1 MKNNQRNLTEG
12 SIVKSL
18 LILGIP
24 MVIANLLQSAYQLID
39 ALWVGQLGKDALA
52 AVSVSF
58 PVTFLAVSLAS
69 GFTIAGTTLIAQ
81 YTGAKN
87 QKMVNHVAAQTM
99 LMVLVVSIVLSIIG
113 FFVAP
118 LILQG
123 MGVEP
128 QVFDHALGFM
138 RMSFVGL
145 ISVFGFSAVQSLLRG
160 VGEVKIPM
168 YIVFGTVLLN
178 LVVDPL
184 FIFGWGIFPPLG
196 VMGAATAT
204 VLTQT
209 LALLIGGWYLF
220 GGKNAI
226 HLQWHHFVPDF
237 SFIKRTFFLGLPS
250 SIEMSARSLG
260 MTSMTFLVTTF
271 GTVSIA
277 AYGIGT
283 NVLMLIIIPALG
295 LSMATSTLVGQNIG
309 AHRMDRATE
318 VIRMSVVVSFLLL
331 TIIGALVYFTAPFL
345 AGMFVPGE
353 TLTIDV
359 ATTFIRIMAWAFG
372 TIGVQMCLIG
382 VFRAAG
388 QMVTAMIL
396 TIASQFLIQIPLAWW
411 LSTQT
416 SLGIDGIWWTFP
428 ITNGLMMIITALWFM
443 RGAWKRGNLTKDAEL
458 QNDVM
463 IETAVEEGVRY

>member
-24 MVIANLLQSAYQLID
+24 MVIASAYQLID

-87 QKMVNHVAAQTM
+87 QKMVNHVAAQTI
-99 LMVLVVSIVLSIIG
+99 LMVFVVSLILSLLG
-113 FFVAP
+113 YFLSP
-118 LILQG
+118 LILQW
-123 MGVEP
+123 MGVEAV
-128 QVFDHALGFM
+128 VFDHALGFM

-145 ISVFGFSAVQSLLRG
+145 IFVFGFSAVQSLLRG
-160 VGEVKIPM
+160 VGEVKVPM

-178 LVVDPL
+178 LLVDPL
-184 FIFGWGIFPPLG
+184 FIFGWGMFPPLG

-204 VLTQT
+204 VLTQS

-220 GGKNAI
+220 GGKNDI
-226 HLQWHHFVPDF
+226 HLEWRHFVPDF
-237 SFIKRTFFLGLPS
+237 TFIKRTFFLGLPS

-260 MTSMTFLVTTF
+260 MTAMTFLVTAF
-271 GTVSIA
+271 GTVNIA

-283 NVLMLIIIPALG
+283 NVLMLVIIPALG

-309 AHRMDRATE
+309 ARRLDRATK
-318 VIRMSVVVSFLLL
+318 VIWMSVLVSFILLSL
-331 TIIGALVYFTAPFL
+331 IGVLVYFAAPFL

-353 TLTIDV
+353 VATVEV
-359 ATTFIRIMAWAFG
+359 ATTFIRIMAWTFG

-388 QMVTAMIL
+388 QMVTAMLL
-396 TIASQFLIQIPLAWW
+396 TMTSQFLIQIPLAWW
-411 LSTQT
+411 LSNQT
-416 SLGIDGIWWTFP
+416 ALGIDGIWWTFP
-428 ITNGLMMIITALWFM
+428 ATNTLMVIITALWFM
-443 RGAWKRGNLTKDAEL
+443 RGDWKGGNLTKETEL
-458 QNDVM
+458 QNEVL
-463 IETAVEEGVRY
+463 IETAVEEAGRY